1 MLFFLSFH
9 EEFLYIL
16 EMNGP
21 DVQQNNNNNLLCG
34 CCDDA
39 LLQPVSLF
47 LEVFPGLMVSEQVL
61 LNLER
66 ENGAASF

>member
-1 MLFFLSFH
+1 
-9 EEFLYIL
+9 
-16 EMNGP
+16 MNGP

-61 LNLER
+61 LNLEQGKWSIFILGS
-66 ENGAASF
+66 EKIFC